1 MASIV
6 RQNFHEA
13 CEAAI
18 NKQINMELYASYV
31 YLSLSH
37 HYERDDISLPGIAK
51 FMKKSSD
58 EERAHAEKF
67 MEYQNSR
74 GGRIRLLPVSAPAR
88 QEWGN
93 LLEGLQTALDLEKQ
107 VNQSILD
114 LHGKADEYK
123 DPHLGGFLEEHFI
136 TEQVEAIKM
145 LADFITR
152 AKRAGTGLGEH
163 IFDKELADA

>member
-6 RQNFHEA
+6 RQNFNEA

-37 HYERDDISLPGIAK
+37 HYERDDVALPGIAK

-58 EERAHAEKF
+58 EERQHAQMF
-67 MEYQNSR
+67 MEYQNKR

-88 QEWGN
+88 QEWGT

-114 LHGKADEYK
+114 LHGKADEFK
-123 DPHLGGFLEEHFI
+123 DPHLGSFVEENFV
-136 TEQVEAIKM
+136 TEQVESIKQ
-145 LADFITR
+145 LADLITR
-152 AKRAGTGLGEH
+152 AKRAGTGVGEH
-163 IFDKELADA
+163 IMDKELLDA